1 MLHRKE
7 LELKNSSDRKILE
20 KKLREIRDFHFGS
33 NLQKKVANHFP
44 ESLLFRW
51 VDSAQGSQSEKN
63 SENMQPL
70 KSKRKTP
77 KLWLKS
83 GKGRL
88 LNEKRVKPERKSTKI
103 AAVLLLFCFWAKT
116 VGKCG
121 KKSSNRINLS
131 SFPDMICAPCPQ
143 ESRSH
148 AYIHHCV
155 RNRPE

>member
-1 MLHRKE
+1 MLRCSSVSE
-7 LELKNSSDRKILE
+7 LRRWVKVE
-20 KKLREIRDFHFGS
+20 KKLKSHQFVFISGHDLCALS
-33 NLQKKVANHFP
+33 PK
-44 ESLLFRW
+44 
-51 VDSAQGSQSEKN
+51 SQSEKL
-63 SENMQPL
+63 SENRQPL

-77 KLWLKS
+77 KLWLKG

-155 RNRPE
+155 RNRPLE